1 MQASTNNILVAKRVT
16 LTNRKTPYQTPYQT
30 LTSVNKVDQDKFKTS
45 DLKTVT
51 KYWDKVF
58 LQNTVSEGIYD
69 AIAGM
74 SANAGAKGERESV
87 SVHSTF

>member
-1 MQASTNNILVAKRVT
+1 MQATANNILAAKRVALT
-16 LTNRKTPYQTPYQT
+16 TNRKTPYQT

-45 DLKTVT
+45 DLRTVT

-74 SANAGAKGERESV
+74 SANAAAKAERESV
-87 SVHSTF
+87 RVYIRSRF

>member
-16 LTNRKTPYQTPYQT
+16 LTNRKTPYQT

-74 SANAGAKGERESV
+74 SANAGAKAERESV